1 MPKAQW
7 LKVVFFATLGAL
19 TLRGC
24 AIEDFRIDSNSML
37 PTLWPGD
44 LVIAN
49 KLKFGIHVPF
59 STYELFRWSDPK
71 VGDIA
76 VFSVPDKAGTIY
88 TKRVVGIG
96 GDRIAI
102 KGGKLYRNS
111 EVASYSPSSMAIAAD
126 GEVLVEQLPNQRAYT
141 VVKHGELADFGPI
154 DVPMNYFFVLGDNR
168 TDSVDSRA
176 WGPIP
181 MAFLKGKLSFTL
193 ISFDIYGGV
202 RKGRMGL
209 PL

>member
-1 MPKAQW
+1 MAPRAW
-7 LKVVFFATLGAL
+7 LKVVLFATLGAL
-19 TLRGC
+19 TVRGC

-44 LVIAN
+44 LVLAN

-59 STYELFRWSDPK
+59 STYELFRWSEPK

-76 VFSVPDKAGTIY
+76 VFSVPDKAGTVY
-88 TKRVVGIG
+88 TKRVVGVG

-102 KGGKLYRNS
+102 KEGKLYRNS
-111 EVASYSPSSMAIAAD
+111 EVATYTPSSLQIAAD
-126 GEVLVEQLPNQRAYT
+126 GDVLVEQLPNQVAYT
-141 VVKHGELADFGPI
+141 ILKNGALADFGPI
-154 DVPMNYFFVLGDNR
+154 DVPANYFFVLGDNR

-181 MAFLKGKLSFTL
+181 MSFLKGKLSFTL

-209 PL
+209 GL